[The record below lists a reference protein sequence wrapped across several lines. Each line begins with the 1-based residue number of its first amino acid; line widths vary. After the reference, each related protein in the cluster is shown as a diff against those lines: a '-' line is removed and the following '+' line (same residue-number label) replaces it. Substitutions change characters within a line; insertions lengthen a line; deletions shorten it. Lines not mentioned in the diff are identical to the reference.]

1 MSRIRLP
8 GRIGPVTTLLAGTG
22 LAVALLVAS
31 MVAANGDG
39 AEPAE
44 RPVAGD
50 ASPDP
55 TPTPTPDPTP
65 APAPSPTG
73 PDGTP
78 GPDRAAAEPP
88 PVTYVG
94 WVDGGGA
101 SVAIIVTGD
110 QAIGYVCDGATA
122 EAWLQGSADGG
133 SLRLTGDGGELTA
146 TYDGDRA
153 TGETTVA
160 GRSWSFTAEQV
171 DQPEGLY
178 RFADTVAGGAEVRGG
193 WIVLPDG
200 SQVGVVTVDG
210 APQPAPALDPATGA
224 ATVDGTRVTAERQG

>member
-1 MSRIRLP
+1 MSRFRLP
-8 GRIGPVTTLLAGTG
+8 GRSGPVITLLAGTG
-22 LAVALLVAS
+22 LAAALLVAS
-31 MVAANGDG
+31 MVAANSDG

-50 ASPDP
+50 ASP
-55 TPTPTPDPTP
+55 T
-65 APAPSPTG
+65 PAPSPTG
-73 PDGTP
+73 PDASP
-78 GPDRAAAEPP
+78 GPDGAAEEAAVEPP

-94 WVDGGGA
+94 WVDSGGA

-110 QAIGYVCDGATA
+110 EAIGYVCDGATA
-122 EAWLQGSADGG
+122 EAWLQGSADGDQ
-133 SLRLTGDGGELTA
+133 LRLTGDGGELTA
-146 TYDGDRA
+146 SYDGDRA

-160 GRSWSFTAEQV
+160 GRTWSFTAEQV

-178 RFADTVAGGAEVRGG
+178 RFADTVAGGAEVDGG

-210 APQPAPALDPATGA
+210 TPQPAPALDPATGA
-224 ATVDGTRVTAERQG
+224 AIVDGTRVTAERQG